1 MKTKDA
7 IGPDEIL
14 RLFNLL
20 NSHNPSASGLLDVLD
35 TVQKYC
41 ASNGIEW
48 IDYMLDVMLAI
59 ELHDAGLFDELSE
72 TADSMR

>member
-1 MKTKDA
+1 MKTIAA

-20 NSHNPSASGLLDVLD
+20 NSHNPSASGLLNALD

-41 ASNGIEW
+41 AYSGVEW
-48 IDYMLDVMLAI
+48 VDYVFDVMIAI
-59 ELHDAGLFDELSE
+59 EMHDAGMFDAVSE
-72 TADSMR
+72 TGASI